1 MASTDEVDS
10 YLIKMG
16 LPYEQVGQGTWVV
29 KPDSA
34 RQAQIGVQ
42 IDEPI
47 VLFSIQMFKLD
58 PALVRREELYR
69 TLLELNSQLLHSGY
83 ALQGDQIVLAGAQQ
97 LENLDFNEFQA
108 VLEDMS
114 MALDNHYEKIAPWL
128 DQGNRGS
135 KAVGAEGST

>member
-1 MASTDEVDS
+1 
-10 YLIKMG
+10 
-16 LPYEQVGQGTWVV
+16 
-29 KPDSA
+29 
-34 RQAQIGVQ
+34 
-42 IDEPI
+42 
-47 VLFSIQMFKLD
+47 MFKVD

-69 TLLELNSQLLHSGY
+69 TLLELNAQLLHSGY

-128 DQGNRGS
+128 DQGSRDVM
-135 KAVGAEGST
+135 AVGAEGST